1 MSRKSC
7 TGSWTPTL
15 LTGVTCAAAGRERS
29 DDDATPAPSALAAT
43 TPMTVTLPTR
53 IYPPC
58 RPRGESSYQASSQH
72 RRPGCSGEPA
82 VLSLLARHLDVDAG
96 IAVCGRT
103 GGRRRVKQ
111 CGAPA
116 GQVVR
121 RGLAAAIALRRPCA
135 EHVARAFRNVRI
147 HSPNS
152 TPAVTEAKVVD

>member
-29 DDDATPAPSALAAT
+29 EDDATPAPSALAAT

-121 RGLAAAIALRRPCA
+121 RGLAAANCAEASLRRAC
-135 EHVARAFRNVRI
+135 RASVSERP
-147 HSPNS
+147 HPKSKL
-152 TPAVTEAKVVD
+152 EADCDRGEGR